1 MKLTLL
7 IFYSLGLKS
16 PVAKNNNIN
25 KLSRFKLHEDKD
37 QLISLTPDN
46 MCPIVKIGKFAGRK
60 EAVYKISRQK
70 NSVFAFVIQG
80 AFEVQGRLLHA
91 RDGLGLWDD
100 TNLIELEALS
110 NDAIVLLL
118 ELGEM

>member
-1 MKLTLL
+1 M
-7 IFYSLGLKS
+7 SNC
-16 PVAKNNNIN
+16 KNW
-25 KLSRFKLHEDKD
+25 
-37 QLISLTPDN
+37 
-46 MCPIVKIGKFAGRK
+46 KFAGRK

-110 NDAIVLLL
+110 NDAIVLLV